1 MHASPQTWATRA
13 LWVTLPLTLGD
24 LLADSLDGRS
34 GAVRAVV
41 VVLAWSLWACGLLAS
56 LVTRSVALT
65 ALRVVAPVPLVAA
78 AVALLRDDV
87 SASAAGWV
95 GAVTAAV
102 VLVLALSAEVGADF
116 IDGDS
121 YGDERRFGL
130 RPPGVLLLGPLP
142 AVWAAVAVP
151 LPVAAMLLAAERWVP
166 GVALAVVGLPDDEWA
181 AVAARFKTVLGD
193 RVTEVR
199 ESQLLTGSPAR
210 LVSPQAGFE
219 REMQR
224 LRHLLEQDYHIPPKI
239 LELNRRH
246 PLTRNLASLIADR
259 PADAVIDASIELLF
273 ENLLLL
279 EGLHPNPATLAPR
292 IQALLEQATRGP
304 RG

>member
-1 MHASPQTWATRA
+1 VHASPQTWATRA

-166 GVALAVVGLPDDEWA
+166 GVALAVVGLPAAWWGLRVLHRLSRRCLVFVPAGMTLVDEMA
-181 AVAARFKTVLGD
+181 LAEPVLLRRRDVTRLGPAPADTTALDLSAGATGLILQVDLDPPVTVVPVVPRGEVAEPV
-193 RVTEVR
+193 
-199 ESQLLTGSPAR
+199 STGS
-210 LVSPQAGFE
+210 
-219 REMQR
+219 
-224 LRHLLEQDYHIPPKI
+224 
-239 LELNRRH
+239 
-246 PLTRNLASLIADR
+246 
-259 PADAVIDASIELLF
+259 LLF
-273 ENLLLL
+273 
-279 EGLHPNPATLAPR
+279 APSR
-292 IQALLEQATRGP
+292 PGALLEHASTRRLAVQ